1 MLDKEAVF
9 KARVVSTESVVEELL
24 KEEVVEVDPEV
35 DPVDV
40 TESEATEVE
49 AVVSG
54 PVTELLGPRDAE
66 LPKT

>member
-9 KARVVSTESVVEELL
+9 QARVVSTESVVEELL
-24 KEEVVEVDPEV
+24 QEEVVEVDPEV

-40 TESEATEVE
+40 TDSEATDVE

-54 PVTELLGPRDAE
+54 PVPELLRPRDAE